1 MKTTL
6 SMTIALFIATFAI
19 SVGAQTTSP
28 PVAAP
33 QAIPVKIA
41 VIDTDSFSDSKT
53 GVRKL
58 LNAIGQVE
66 ARLKPIRDE
75 IVGMQNRY
83 NTLVTE
89 LQNAQKTNT
98 NVSQDKVDQARQLES
113 DIKRKQEDG
122 QKALERLNRQ
132 IVDPVNIE
140 IGKAVEA
147 YSRQKGYDLVLDATK
162 FAGTMIVLNKGLDI
176 TSAFVADYNAKNPA
190 ATTPATAAVK
200 P

>member
-1 MKTTL
+1 MNTTL

-89 LQNAQKTNT
+89 LQNAQ

>member
-89 LQNAQKTNT
+89 LQNAQ